1 MQQINFILGKLLLS
15 RFAQLLSFEL
25 LYQSF
30 SSTRSHYNAQIKDSV
45 DASGILY
52 VPCCI
57 TELQVAESV
66 LIRAADDLSVSQ
78 SFFTITEKAPTR
90 AFSWLKVSTSAFTFK
105 TLSRHYAKRALT
117 PR

>member
-30 SSTRSHYNAQIKDSV
+30 SSTRSRYNAQIKDSV

-52 VPCCI
+52 VPSGILCVPCCI

-66 LIRAADDLSVSQ
+66 LIRAADDPSVSQ

-90 AFSWLKVSTSAFTFK
+90 AFSWLKAPTSAFTF
-105 TLSRHYAKRALT
+105 
-117 PR
+117 

>member
-45 DASGILY
+45 IASGILY
-52 VPCCI
+52 VPCPM
-57 TELQVAESV
+57 LYP
-66 LIRAADDLSVSQ
+66 RAA
-78 SFFTITEKAPTR
+78 R
-90 AFSWLKVSTSAFTFK
+90 AFSWLKAATSAFTFK
-105 TLSRHYAKRALT
+105 TLC
-117 PR
+117 